1 MKDSITGRD
10 VVMLLENRDV
20 PEQCELDPFEDVVTE
35 EIVMLD
41 VMRLDLVDI
50 ELL

>member
-1 MKDSITGRD
+1 MNGSITDCD
-10 VVMLLENRDV
+10 VVLLLDNRDV
-20 PEQCELDPFEDVVTE
+20 PEQCAIDPFEDAVTE
-35 EIVMLD
+35 EVILLD